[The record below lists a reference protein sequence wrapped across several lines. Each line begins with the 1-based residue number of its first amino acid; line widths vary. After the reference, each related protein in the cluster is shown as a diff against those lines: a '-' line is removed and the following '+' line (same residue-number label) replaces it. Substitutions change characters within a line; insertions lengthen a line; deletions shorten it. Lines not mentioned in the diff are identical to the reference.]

1 MYKILKAR
9 KRNNKHNPPV
19 FFFFPH
25 PSWLEFLESML
36 EINEKNKKVSYF
48 LKKRLKLNWRKNK
61 LNSKILKYLGCNHLD
76 LQVLNYWDT

>member
-1 MYKILKAR
+1 MNKILKAR

-36 EINEKNKKVSYF
+36 EINEKNKKGVLFSQ
-48 LKKRLKLNWRKNK
+48 KTIEIKLEEK
-61 LNSKILKYLGCNHLD
+61 
-76 LQVLNYWDT
+76 